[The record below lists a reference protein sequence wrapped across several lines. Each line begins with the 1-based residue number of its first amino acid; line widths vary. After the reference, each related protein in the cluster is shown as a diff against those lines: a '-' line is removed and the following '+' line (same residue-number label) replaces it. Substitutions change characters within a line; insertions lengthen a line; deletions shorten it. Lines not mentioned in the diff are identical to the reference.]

1 MQFLEMNLLAG
12 SATTRRLRFLLALA
26 TLLCALSAHSE
37 VVTVASSL
45 PKELLAVYKRAIEE
59 EHPEIRVQYVN
70 FPATHTLSFLRDRP
84 PGNRPDVFWGSA
96 PDTFLLLKRHNL
108 LEALGKVGA
117 PEIPEY
123 IGHLRINEAQ
133 GYFKGQALSG
143 YGIMW
148 NVRYLKARGIP
159 PPSDWHDLAK
169 PEYSGHVIMAS
180 PARSS
185 TAHLMVEAML
195 QEKGW
200 QEGWAQILRIAANCG
215 QIADRSAGVP
225 SAVSNGRSGIGL
237 VVDFLGQAARQA
249 GNPVEFAYTRPTIVS
264 VANIA
269 LINGAKNPDG
279 GKRFIDFTLSAAGQA
294 LLLRPE
300 IGRLPVLPSSYA
312 KQKDA
317 YAYPRIDEVLMQSIA
332 AYDPRVSE
340 IRYQAVGA
348 MFDQLIT
355 YRHHDLADINRLI
368 RKAQEVL
375 TRHPD
380 PSADALIDKAQALI
394 FTPPISEPRILKLN
408 KSTGTPAD
416 IAQLATLEAEWG
428 RLASDNYA
436 QARRLAEQALRRTR

>member
-1 MQFLEMNLLAG
+1 M
-12 SATTRRLRFLLALA
+12 TRRLLALA

-37 VVTVASSL
+37 VITVASSL
-45 PKELLAVYKRAIEE
+45 PRELLAVYKRAIEE
-59 EHPEIRVQYVN
+59 QHPNIRVQYVN
-70 FPATHTLSFLRDRP
+70 FPATHTVSFLRDRP

-96 PDTFLLLKRHNL
+96 PDTFLLLKHHDL

-148 NVRYLKARGIP
+148 NVRYLKARNIP

-169 PEYSGHVIMAS
+169 PDYFGHVIMAS

-185 TAHLMVEAML
+185 TTHLMLEAML

-215 QIADRSAGVP
+215 HIAERSAGVP
-225 SAVSNGRSGIGL
+225 SAVSNGRFGAGL
-237 VVDFLGQAARQA
+237 VVDFLGLSARQA
-249 GNPVEFAYTRPTIVS
+249 GNPVEFSYTRPTIVS
-264 VANIA
+264 VANIG
-269 LINGAKNPDG
+269 LIKGAKNPDG
-279 GKRFIDFTLSAAGQA
+279 GKRFIDFALSATGQA
-294 LLLRPE
+294 LLRRPE
-300 IGRLPVLPSSYA
+300 IGRLPVLPGSYA

-317 YAYPRIDEVLMQSIA
+317 YPYPQINDVLTQSIA
-332 AYDPRVSE
+332 TYDPRVSE
-340 IRYQAVGA
+340 TRYQAIGA

-355 YRHHDLADINRLI
+355 YRHHDLTDINRLI
-368 RKAQEVL
+368 HKARDTL
-375 TRHPD
+375 SRHPD
-380 PSADALIDKAQALI
+380 PTAAALVDKAQALI
-394 FTPPISEPRILKLN
+394 FTPPISETRIQKLN
-408 KSTGTPAD
+408 KSAGTPAD

-436 QARRLAEQALRRTR
+436 RARRLAEQALSRTH